1 MASGQTRGWGQTLG
15 PPFSGLQSMKHAP
28 TLLVGRASHSAS
40 VQGCA
45 PAHCRQSRCSHWT
58 QCDGGMQSDSLEQG
72 RFSRPKVY
80 GPDEHLE
87 VQPRAQRVT
96 NNGSC
101 TRRRAICGAPPAL
114 AARSGRLVRISHRPR

>member
-45 PAHCRQSRCSHWT
+45 PAHCRQSRVQLPLLVTLCALGCTSRCSSGPYT
-58 QCDGGMQSDSLEQG
+58 FGRLNLPCSSESDCMPPSHCVQWEP
-72 RFSRPKVY
+72 SS
-80 GPDEHLE
+80 HL
-87 VQPRAQRVT
+87 RCSAR
-96 NNGSC
+96 
-101 TRRRAICGAPPAL
+101 
-114 AARSGRLVRISHRPR
+114 ARSAIRSPCPY